1 MIPLPQYLTPTGQQI
16 VEYVSKAHF
25 KIQQNG
31 SYCSNKKLFGSAIP
45 DTKTFLICTKNI
57 INNTQSVE
65 VIEETVNHEAVH
77 VAQYCRG
84 RNTLSIPKNQMHLSV
99 YKLQDVKSSISITHD
114 PNVRN
119 SEYEA
124 YWLEDKPEQVLY
136 YLKKFCF

>member
-1 MIPLPQYLTPTGQQI
+1 MIPLPQYLSPTGQQI

-31 SYCSNKKLFGSAIP
+31 SYCSNKNLSGSAIVR
-45 DTKTFLICTKNI
+45 TKTFLICTQNML
-57 INNTQSVE
+57 NQSLPNAY
-65 VIEETVNHEAVH
+65 IEETVIHEAVH

-84 RNTLSIPKNQMHLSV
+84 RNTLGIPKNKMHLSA
-99 YKLQDVKSSISITHD
+99 YKLQDVKSSISITRN
-114 PNVRN
+114 PSVRN

-124 YWLEDKPEQVLY
+124 YWLEDKPEQVIY

>member
-1 MIPLPQYLTPTGQQI
+1 MIPLPQYLSPTGQQI

-31 SYCSNKKLFGSAIP
+31 SYCSNKNLSGSAIVR
-45 DTKTFLICTKNI
+45 TKTFLICTQNML
-57 INNTQSVE
+57 NQSLPNAY
-65 VIEETVNHEAVH
+65 IEETVIHEAVH

-84 RNTLSIPKNQMHLSV
+84 RNTLGIPENKMHLSV
-99 YKLQDVKSSISITHD
+99 YKLQDVKSSISITRN
-114 PNVRN
+114 PSVRN

>member
-1 MIPLPQYLTPTGQQI
+1 MIPLPQYLSPTGQQI

-31 SYCSNKKLFGSAIP
+31 SYCSNKNLSGSAIVR
-45 DTKTFLICTKNI
+45 TKTFLICTQNML
-57 INNTQSVE
+57 NQSLPNAY
-65 VIEETVNHEAVH
+65 IEETVIHEAVH

-84 RNTLSIPKNQMHLSV
+84 RNTLGIPKNKMHLSV
-99 YKLQDVKSSISITHD
+99 YKLQDVKSSISITRN
-114 PNVRN
+114 PSVRN

>member
-1 MIPLPQYLTPTGQQI
+1 MIPLPQYLSPTGQQI

-31 SYCSNKKLFGSAIP
+31 SYCSNKNLSGSAIVR
-45 DTKTFLICTKNI
+45 TKTFLICTQNML
-57 INNTQSVE
+57 NQSLPNAY
-65 VIEETVNHEAVH
+65 IEETVIHEAVH

-84 RNTLSIPKNQMHLSV
+84 RNTLGIPKNKMHLSV
-99 YKLQDVKSSISITHD
+99 YKLQDVKSSISITRN
-114 PNVRN
+114 PSVRN
-119 SEYEA
+119 SEHEA

>member
-1 MIPLPQYLTPTGQQI
+1 
-16 VEYVSKAHF
+16 
-25 KIQQNG
+25 
-31 SYCSNKKLFGSAIP
+31 
-45 DTKTFLICTKNI
+45 
-57 INNTQSVE
+57 
-65 VIEETVNHEAVH
+65 
-77 VAQYCRG
+77 
-84 RNTLSIPKNQMHLSV
+84 MHLSV